1 MKDINKSMLRA
12 AVVLGIFAI
21 VATAL
26 VAFTNSVTRQR
37 IDVAKR
43 DYTLRKL
50 NELVPAHMHD
60 NELDQDPLQIND
72 PLLDKRNAVTIYRA
86 LKDKQVVAIIMQAV
100 APDGYSGRITLLVA
114 IDQSGKLIGVRVTEH
129 KETPGLGD
137 AIETNK
143 SDWIHIFRDKSLQN
157 PAEKNW
163 RVRRDNGEFDQ
174 ITSAT
179 ITSRAVVKATYNAL
193 RYFEQHKD
201 TLLKTP

>member
-1 MKDINKSMLRA
+1 MKEINKSMVRA

-50 NELVPAHMHD
+50 NELVPTHMHD

-86 LKDKQVVAIIMQAV
+86 IKEKQVVAVIMQPI

-137 AIETNK
+137 AIDTNK
-143 SDWIHIFRDKSLQN
+143 SDWIHIFKDKSLQN
-157 PAEKNW
+157 PVEKNW

-201 TLLKTP
+201 TLLRTP

>member
-1 MKDINKSMLRA
+1 MKEINKSMVRA

-50 NELVPAHMHD
+50 NELVPTHMHD

-72 PLLDKRNAVTIYRA
+72 PLLDKRNAITIYRA
-86 LKDKQVVAIIMQAV
+86 IKEKQVVAVIMQPI

-137 AIETNK
+137 AIDTNK
-143 SDWIHIFRDKSLQN
+143 SDWIHIFKDKSLQN
-157 PAEKNW
+157 PVEENW

-201 TLLKTP
+201 TLLRTP

>member
-1 MKDINKSMLRA
+1 
-12 AVVLGIFAI
+12 
-21 VATAL
+21 
-26 VAFTNSVTRQR
+26 
-37 IDVAKR
+37 
-43 DYTLRKL
+43 
-50 NELVPAHMHD
+50 
-60 NELDQDPLQIND
+60 
-72 PLLDKRNAVTIYRA
+72 
-86 LKDKQVVAIIMQAV
+86 MQPI

-137 AIETNK
+137 AIDTNK
-143 SDWIHIFRDKSLQN
+143 SDWIHIFKDKSLQN
-157 PAEKNW
+157 PVEENW

-201 TLLKTP
+201 TLLRTP